1 MAKKKVVKP
10 TGWEQSQIDKK
21 LAKKYP
27 HMAKESWAKKLKK
40 KVQKQL
46 AKRRG
51 SKSYQLGK
59 SGMSRKEVERLGG
72 K

>member
-1 MAKKKVVKP
+1 MAKTVKP

-27 HMAKESWAKKLKK
+27 HMSSPKWTAQLKK
-40 KVQKQL
+40 KTKKEL
-46 AKRRG
+46 ARRRG

-59 SGMSRKEVERLGG
+59 SGMSRKEVNRVGG